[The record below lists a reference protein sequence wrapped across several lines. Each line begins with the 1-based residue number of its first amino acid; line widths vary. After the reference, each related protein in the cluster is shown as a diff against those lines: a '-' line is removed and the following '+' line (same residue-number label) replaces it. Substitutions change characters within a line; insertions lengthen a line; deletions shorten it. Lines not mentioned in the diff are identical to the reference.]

1 MSYNPYFCIICNK
14 EEDNG
19 WGNRIG
25 YEFKQ
30 ILIDKGYK
38 IFDCE
43 TDICIDC
50 LVKII
55 KQNTDDN

>member
-1 MSYNPYFCIICNK
+1 MTYNPYWCVICNR

-25 YEFKQ
+25 DIFKK
-30 ILIDKGYK
+30 ILIDKGYC
-38 IFDCE
+38 ITDYE
-43 TDICIDC
+43 TEICPDC

-55 KQNTDDN
+55 KQNTDND